1 MSIMSEYTVETV
13 ALDWLA
19 GLGWEVAYGPEIAPD
34 TAGAERGDYDEVV
47 LEGRL
52 HAALDRLNP
61 SLPANALEDAFQRLT
76 HPQGATLETRNRA
89 FHYMAVD
96 GVAVE
101 YRDTGGAIRGAQVRV
116 FDFDHPRQQRL
127 ACGEPVHCC

>member
-19 GLGWEVAYGPEIAPD
+19 GLGWGVVYGPEIAPD
-34 TAGAERGDYDEVV
+34 TEGAERGDYGEVI

-76 HPQGATLETRNRA
+76 HPQGASLESPQPCFSLHGRGWCGG
-89 FHYMAVD
+89 
-96 GVAVE
+96 GVSRPRR
-101 YRDTGGAIRGAQVRV
+101 RDPRCPGSGIR
-116 FDFDHPRQQRL
+116 L
-127 ACGEPVHCC
+127 